1 MTPRKQKLSH
11 NRAFQQERL
20 VQSENYKT
28 NDFRR
33 QNLFSF
39 VHLKEKGNKT
49 SHPAES
55 LLRQSEIN
63 ALLKIILLFII
74 C

>member
-39 VHLKEKGNKT
+39 VHFSSGERGNFRYNL
-49 SHPAES
+49 SAFFLH
-55 LLRQSEIN
+55 Q
-63 ALLKIILLFII
+63 LFITY
-74 C
+74 